1 MHTVDG
7 LIFEQKLVVLGNGD
21 EEEDGGDIL
30 ETVDPLFSLRTL
42 SSDIEHA
49 VCKISNDESG
59 LGDTGGLDTGAENI
73 LVVGHVVR
81 LCDALNVVEVAVG
94 RSQRL
99 KRDPMFSRSSLTI
112 APSRLID
119 TLLIA

>member
-1 MHTVDG
+1 MTYHT
-7 LIFEQKLVVLGNGD
+7 LIFVQHLIVLAERD
-21 EEEDGGDIL
+21 EKDEGCNIL
-30 ETVDPLFSLRTL
+30 ETVDPLLSLRTL
-42 SSDIEHA
+42 SSDVEHA

-81 LCDALNVVEVAVG
+81 LCDALNVVEVAVW

-99 KRDPMFSRSSLTI
+99 KQDSIFVTYYRAESFN
-112 APSRLID
+112 
-119 TLLIA
+119 

>member
-1 MHTVDG
+1 
-7 LIFEQKLVVLGNGD
+7 
-21 EEEDGGDIL
+21 
-30 ETVDPLFSLRTL
+30 
-42 SSDIEHA
+42 
-49 VCKISNDESG
+49 
-59 LGDTGGLDTGAENI
+59 
-73 LVVGHVVR
+73 